1 MTHFI
6 SNRPLFTALIV
17 AALLGGCRA
26 RFPTD
31 KFVRTE
37 NQRNWHLLFFNDGR
51 WEGYYDGNL
60 ITFGNYRADSRQITF
75 ESDYLCEQNGAPE
88 PVTYNWL
95 YEEET
100 LTFIPAGD
108 DLCAARREMLTGGA
122 YKKST

>member
-1 MTHFI
+1 MTHSINNRLLFI
-6 SNRPLFTALIV
+6 ALIV

-31 KFVRTE
+31 KFVCTE

>member
-1 MTHFI
+1 MTHSINNRLLFI
-6 SNRPLFTALIV
+6 ALIV

>member
-1 MTHFI
+1 MTHSI
-6 SNRPLFTALIV
+6 NNRLLFAALIV
-17 AALLGGCRA
+17 TVLLGGCRA

-31 KFVRTE
+31 KFVRAE
-37 NQRNWHLLFFNDGR
+37 DQRNWHLLFFNDGR

-60 ITFGNYRADSRQITF
+60 ITFGSYRADSRQITF
-75 ESDYLCEQNGAPE
+75 ESDHLCEKNGAPE
-88 PVTYNWL
+88 PVTYNWS